1 MLSSY
6 RIAVF
11 ITLLLLLNGC
21 SMMRLGYDNGPHLAW
36 WWIDSYL
43 DFDKEQ
49 TPHVKQAIQDW
60 FSWHRAHQLPEYAT
74 WLASVHHKLEGTLT
88 STQVCNE
95 SEHLKKILAPAFD
108 HAVQLSAPIVL
119 KLSDIQLQH
128 LEQRYTKSNEEL
140 RSDFLQTDLNERKQA
155 SVKRTVKRIEN
166 LYGDLDKKQHL
177 FIITSIENSPF
188 KPEAWM
194 TERVRQQQAVLQALR
209 KFTTEPATTEQVTS
223 TLKTL
228 IENIQRSE
236 NADYRAYQLELSAY
250 TCDFIAKMHNIT
262 TTTQRQHVQKK
273 IKTWETDIHALML
286 KNHSKTALQ

>member
-1 MLSSY
+1 MPRHHVKQLSNS
-6 RIAVF
+6 
-11 ITLLLLLNGC
+11 G
-21 SMMRLGYDNGPHLAW
+21 
-36 WWIDSYL
+36 YL

-140 RSDFLQTDLNERKQA
+140 RSDFLQTDLRSLDDRTRPSAA
-155 SVKRTVKRIEN
+155 S
-166 LYGDLDKKQHL
+166 G
-177 FIITSIENSPF
+177 ITSI
-188 KPEAWM
+188 
-194 TERVRQQQAVLQALR
+194 T
-209 KFTTEPATTEQVTS
+209 
-223 TLKTL
+223 
-228 IENIQRSE
+228 
-236 NADYRAYQLELSAY
+236 
-250 TCDFIAKMHNIT
+250 
-262 TTTQRQHVQKK
+262 K
-273 IKTWETDIHALML
+273 IYH
-286 KNHSKTALQ
+286 

>member
-1 MLSSY
+1 MLSTY
-6 RIAVF
+6 RTAVF

-43 DFDKEQ
+43 EFDKEQ
-49 TPHVKQAIQDW
+49 TPHAKQVIQDW
-60 FSWHRAHQLPEYAT
+60 FGWHRAYQLPEYAT

-95 SEHLKKILAPAFD
+95 SEQLKKILAPAFD

-140 RSDFLQTDLNERKQA
+140 RSDFLQTDLSERKQA

-166 LYGDLDKKQHL
+166 MYGDLDKKQHQ
-177 FIITSIENSPF
+177 FIVASVENSPF
-188 KPEAWM
+188 KPEVWM

-209 KFTTEPATTEQVTS
+209 KFTTEPATTEQVIS

-262 TTTQRQHVQKK
+262 TGTQRQHVQKK
-273 IKTWETDIHALML
+273 FKTWETDIHTLML